1 MSEENTE
8 QFERRSN
15 RSGLKAVGATVAV
28 VAGIIG
34 IGGAAKAW
42 FILPYR
48 IDLLEVDTRT
58 IKQEYKDL
66 SKETQEMKLILMRID
81 ERLKRRTTEN

>member
-1 MSEENTE
+1 MSETHT
-8 QFERRSN
+8 QFIRKEKSAMK
-15 RSGLKAVGATVAV
+15 SIGAAVAV
-28 VAGIIG
+28 VAGLIG

-48 IDLLEVDTRT
+48 IELLEVDGKA

-66 SKETQEMKLILMRID
+66 SKEQQEMKLILMRID
-81 ERLKRRTTEN
+81 ERLKRKTEN

>member
-1 MSEENTE
+1 MKSI
-8 QFERRSN
+8 
-15 RSGLKAVGATVAV
+15 GAAVAV
-28 VAGIIG
+28 VAGLIG

-48 IDLLEVDTRT
+48 IELLEVDGKA

-66 SKETQEMKLILMRID
+66 SKEQQEMKLILMRID
-81 ERLKRRTTEN
+81 ERLKRKTEN

>member
-8 QFERRSN
+8 QFERRN
-15 RSGLKAVGATVAV
+15 RSGLKAVGAAVAV

-58 IKQEYKDL
+58 IKLEYKDL

>member
-1 MSEENTE
+1 MSEETQ
-8 QFERRSN
+8 QFERRN
-15 RSGLKAVGATVAV
+15 KSGLKAVGAAVAV
-28 VAGIIG
+28 VVGLIA

-66 SKETQEMKLILMRID
+66 AKEQQEMKLILMRID
-81 ERLKRRTTEN
+81 ERLKRRTPTTEN

>member
-1 MSEENTE
+1 MSNHTE
-8 QFERRSN
+8 QFERRN
-15 RSGLKAVGATVAV
+15 KGGLKAVGATVAV

-66 SKETQEMKLILMRID
+66 SREQQEMKLILMRID
-81 ERLKRRTTEN
+81 ERLKRRTSTDN

>member
-1 MSEENTE
+1 MSNHTE
-8 QFERRSN
+8 QFERRN
-15 RSGLKAVGATVAV
+15 KGRLKAIGATVAV

-81 ERLKRRTTEN
+81 ERLKRRTSTDN